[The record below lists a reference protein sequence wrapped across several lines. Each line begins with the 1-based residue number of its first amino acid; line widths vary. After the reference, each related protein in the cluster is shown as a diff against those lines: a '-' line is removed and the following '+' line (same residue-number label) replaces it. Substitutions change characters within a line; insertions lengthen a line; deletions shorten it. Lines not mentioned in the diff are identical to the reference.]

1 MSDSDATRLAA
12 RFDHHDPAQAQDPHS
27 VYTALRASTCPVARS
42 ETNGGFWMVTQHDD
56 VVQVL
61 HDTETFSSRSVTVP
75 ASLFGDFGYVV
86 LPPITLDG
94 DAHRDFRR
102 IVLPA
107 FSPKTILRWE
117 EAARQSCREFI
128 DQFIEKGACD
138 AAIEYA
144 RRVPVRIVSLMVGI
158 PPEDE
163 ETFASWIH
171 DITEMGGTD
180 VEQGVKAGGE
190 MWVYFSKALAE
201 RRQEPKDDLL
211 TILIESNYEGDTLDD
226 AGLLGFLFL
235 MITAGMDTTWSVIGD
250 TLWHLARHPEDRRF
264 LAEDPSRIPTAIEE
278 FIRYFA
284 PAVLGRIATKDTELH
299 GAPIKEG
306 ESVMICYPSANR
318 DERAFD
324 NAGEV
329 VLDRSPNRH
338 IGFGAGVH
346 RCIGAPLARM
356 ELRVA
361 LEEWLARIP
370 DFELSDPDVV
380 RWGSG
385 PVRGPR
391 TLPLR
396 FEPGTRSS

>member
-1 MSDSDATRLAA
+1 MSDSDAARLAA
-12 RFDHHDPAQAQDPHS
+12 RFDHHDPTQAHDPHS
-27 VYTALRASTCPVARS
+27 IYAVLRDSECPVARS

-61 HDTETFSSRSVTVP
+61 QDTETFSSRSVTVP

-117 EAARQSCREFI
+117 DAARRSCREFI
-128 DQFIEKGACD
+128 DEFIEKGECD

-190 MWVYFSKALAE
+190 MWLYFSQRLEE
-201 RRQEPKDDLL
+201 RRKEPKDDLL

-250 TLWHLARHPEDRRF
+250 TLWHLARHPEHRRY
-264 LAEDPSRIPTAIEE
+264 LVEDPSRIPSAIEE

-284 PAVLGRIATKDTELH
+284 PAVLGRVATKDTELH
-299 GAPIKEG
+299 GSPIKEG

-318 DERAFD
+318 DERAFAQAD
-324 NAGEV
+324 EV
-329 VLDRSPNRH
+329 VLDRTPNRH

-356 ELRVA
+356 ELKVA
-361 LEEWLARIP
+361 LAEWLARIP

-396 FEPGTRSS
+396 FAPGTRES

>member
-1 MSDSDATRLAA
+1 MTDQDAAQLAA
-12 RFDHHDPAQAQDPHS
+12 RFDHHDPAQSDDPHS
-27 VYTALRASTCPVARS
+27 VYSVLRDSACPVARS
-42 ETNGGFWMVTQHDD
+42 ETNGGFWLVTQHED
-56 VVQVL
+56 VMHVL
-61 HDTETFSSRSVTVP
+61 QNAETFSSRSVTVP

-117 EAARQSCREFI
+117 DAARSSCREFI
-128 DQFIEKGACD
+128 DEFIEKGECD
-138 AAIEYA
+138 AATEYA

-158 PPEDE
+158 PPDDE

-190 MWVYFSKALAE
+190 MWVYFSEKLAE
-201 RRQEPKDDLL
+201 HRKEPKDDLL
-211 TILIESNYEGDTLDD
+211 TILIDSNYEGDTLDD

-250 TLWHLARHPEDRRF
+250 TLCHLARHPEHRRY
-264 LAEDPSRIPTAIEE
+264 LAEDPSRIPLAIEE
-278 FIRYFA
+278 FLRYFA
-284 PAVLGRIATKDTELH
+284 PALLGRVATTDVDLH
-299 GAPIKEG
+299 GSPVKEG
-306 ESVMICYPSANR
+306 ESVLISYPSANR

-324 NAGEV
+324 RAGEV
-329 VLDRSPNRH
+329 VLDRYPNRH
-338 IGFGAGVH
+338 IAFGAGVH
-346 RCIGAPLARM
+346 RCIGAALARM
-356 ELRVA
+356 ELKAA
-361 LEEWLARIP
+361 LEEWIARIP

-396 FEPGTRSS
+396 FPPGQRDA